1 MYEGKYGIPTA
12 PEVEHEEGQEHE
24 HEGEEHEEHEE
35 EAGHGHGDEV
45 VDLKFRRHNVRVNAG
60 IKNVG
65 GAIERF
71 TANVNYTDWNHNEVA
86 NGEVENRFFNKVLSY
101 RGVFDQEKRGI
112 LSGSFGFMGQ
122 FRDYKAIG
130 AEATTPPV
138 NQKSFALFALDQL
151 DLERVR
157 FQFGGR
163 METTHYSPDG
173 LTDRSF
179 TGFSGAAGIQV
190 PLWRGGTLVSNY
202 THSFRAPALE
212 ELYARG
218 PHVGNLTFEIGDANL
233 GRERAD
239 GLDASVRHHSSRV
252 QADVTFFQYWLGSYV
267 YLAPTGAIED
277 GLVEAEYR
285 QADSQYRGAEGRLD
299 VGLHPN
305 VWLHLGFDMV
315 KAELRD
321 TDMPLPR
328 IPPLRGRAGF
338 PPARAQVN

>member
-1 MYEGKYGIPTA
+1 
-12 PEVEHEEGQEHE
+12 
-24 HEGEEHEEHEE
+24 
-35 EAGHGHGDEV
+35 
-45 VDLKFRRHNVRVNAG
+45 
-60 IKNVG
+60 
-65 GAIERF
+65 
-71 TANVNYTDWNHNEVA
+71 
-86 NGEVENRFFNKVLSY
+86 
-101 RGVFDQEKRGI
+101 
-112 LSGSFGFMGQ
+112 
-122 FRDYKAIG
+122 
-130 AEATTPPV
+130 
-138 NQKSFALFALDQL
+138 
-151 DLERVR
+151 
-157 FQFGGR
+157 
-163 METTHYSPDG
+163 
-173 LTDRSF
+173 
-179 TGFSGAAGIQV
+179 
-190 PLWRGGTLVSNY
+190 
-202 THSFRAPALE
+202 LE

-285 QADSQYRGAEGRLD
+285 QADSQYRGTEGRLD

-338 PPARAQVN
+338 DFRYRGLSVRPTFQVADRQDDIFTTEEATAGYGVFQLDASYMLARRHVMHIFGVNAFNLGDRLYRNHLSFIKSFAPEIGRGVKFYYTMQLF